1 MRITIPGAPRGKAR
15 PRVTKRGTYTPEETR
30 RYEELVRACWAK
42 DGGERFGDDAALNVL
57 IMAWFPI
64 PQSTSKAKRM
74 EMLLG
79 HIRPAKKPDCDNV
92 AKIICD
98 ALNGC
103 AYKDDAQ
110 IVRCTIAKY
119 YSETPRVEVDI
130 QEVNHEQTTNYNDRE
145 TGAYH

>member
-1 MRITIPGAPRGKAR
+1 MGKKYR
-15 PRVTKRGTYTPEETR
+15 LTLTENQLRVIN
-30 RYEELVRACWAK
+30 
-42 DGGERFGDDAALNVL
+42 AALEEYFRAAFNQWDVL
-57 IMAWFPI
+57 AN
-64 PQSTSKAKRM
+64 RM

-92 AKIICD
+92 EKIICD

-110 IVRCTIAKY
+110 IVRCTVIKY

-130 QEVNHEQTTNYNDRE
+130 QEANHEQSKTERDP
-145 TGAYH
+145 

>member
-15 PRVTKRGTYTPEETR
+15 PRVTRRGTYTPEETR

-42 DGGERFGDDAALNVL
+42 EGGERFKDDTALNVL

-64 PQSTSKAKRM
+64 PQSTSKARRL

-110 IVRCTIAKY
+110 IVRCTVAKY

-130 QEVNHEQTTNYNDRE
+130 QEVNREQTTNYNDHG

>member
-1 MRITIPGAPRGKAR
+1 MRITIPGAPRGKER
-15 PRVTKRGTYTPEETR
+15 PRVTRRGTYTPEGTR
-30 RYEELVRACWAK
+30 RYEEFVRACWAK
-42 DGGERFGDDAALNVL
+42 ESGERFADDAALNVL
-57 IMAWFPI
+57 IMAWFPV
-64 PQSTSKAKRM
+64 PKSTSKAKRF

-110 IVRCTIAKY
+110 IVRCTVAKY
-119 YSETPRVEVDI
+119 YSETPRVEVNI
-130 QEVNHEQTTNYNDRE
+130 QEVKHEQQV
-145 TGAYH
+145 

>member
-15 PRVTKRGTYTPEETR
+15 PRVTRRGTYTPEETK
-30 RYEELVRACWAK
+30 RYEGLVRACWAK
-42 DGGERFGDDAALNVL
+42 AGGERFEDDTALNVL
-57 IMAWFPI
+57 IVAWCPI
-64 PQSTSKAKRM
+64 PKSTSKAKRM

-110 IVRCTIAKY
+110 IVRCTVVKY
-119 YSETPRVEVDI
+119 YSETPRVEVNI
-130 QEVNHEQTTNYNDRE
+130 QEVNHERSKTERDP
-145 TGAYH
+145 